1 MEEQRVQRL
10 DEKAAREGPET
21 DLERGRAAHER
32 HAWQDAYEFLSSADA
47 VRQARQPEQA
57 PDHQAADRERE
68 PPQEPELPVQPEGA
82 ELELGRRGRPVAAAR
97 GMTARVAT
105 RDRRAVEGSVERLLV
120 EAEPAAQGAAGAAA
134 PGRPSAPSTT
144 PGAWPTIGARW
155 SARPSKTGSD
165 SSGKPASAQARH
177 VPLSRWSEASER

>member
-57 PDHQAADRERE
+57 PDRQAADREHE
-68 PPQEPELPVQPEGA
+68 PPQEPEPQSSQKEQARARPA
-82 ELELGRRGRPVAAAR
+82 RAAGRRGP
-97 GMTARVAT
+97 
-105 RDRRAVEGSVERLLV
+105 RDDGPGSN
-120 EAEPAAQGAAGAAA
+120 
-134 PGRPSAPSTT
+134 T
-144 PGAWPTIGARW
+144 
-155 SARPSKTGSD
+155 
-165 SSGKPASAQARH
+165 
-177 VPLSRWSEASER
+177 